1 MITINDIITMRTI
14 VDLPKAQ
21 IEALEKLCRK
31 QKISRAEAV
40 RRAVDGLLKAC
51 QSPAADVG
59 FGLWRGKS
67 VRARQL
73 VDRLRS
79 EWDQ

>member
-1 MITINDIITMRTI
+1 MITLNDIIRMRTI

-21 IEALEKLCRK
+21 IDALEALCKEL
-31 QKISRAEAV
+31 KISRAEAV
-40 RRAVDGLLKAC
+40 RRAVDGLLKASK
-51 QSPAADVG
+51 SPPAEIG
-59 FGLWRGKS
+59 FGLWRGRPL
-67 VRARQL
+67 RARQL

>member
-1 MITINDIITMRTI
+1 MITLNDIIKMRTI

-21 IEALEKLCRK
+21 IEALEKLCRV

-40 RRAVDGLLKAC
+40 RRAVDGLLKA
-51 QSPAADVG
+51 SEPPATEIG
-59 FGLWRGKS
+59 FGLWRDKPLGS
-67 VRARQL
+67 RQF

-79 EWDQ
+79 EWER